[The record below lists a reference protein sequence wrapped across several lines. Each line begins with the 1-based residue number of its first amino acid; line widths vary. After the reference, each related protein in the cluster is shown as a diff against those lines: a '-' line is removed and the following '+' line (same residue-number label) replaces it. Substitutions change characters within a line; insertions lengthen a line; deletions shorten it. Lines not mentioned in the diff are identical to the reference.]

1 MYHSKYRSRSTH
13 LPFSIL
19 FRRCRRFNI
28 CFYSAVISCSVL
40 FNGFLLLI
48 LTTRNLAYAAHP
60 LILERLQR
68 NITTTNSPK
77 FLTVDSV
84 NICFNRSRSLH
95 TNYQIKLRNICP
107 CFSSAIDIPPIEKFN
122 FNFNI
127 EFYDPVSL
135 REGYDNKV
143 QGCWIPSECV
153 PRWRIAVLVPYRNRT
168 SQLSIFLK
176 YLPLFLRAQRA
187 AFCIFI
193 IEQSD
198 DDLFNRGMLLN
209 IGFLEARR
217 FASEHAGLFNRH
229 IPQTL
234 SSQETTI
241 TSNDFFDCFA
251 LQDVDLLPLD
261 GRILYQCAS
270 GPLHLAAGVDKYNF
284 SLLYETYFGGVS
296 ILQTSMFQIING
308 YSNLYF
314 GWGAE
319 GMFCLIMRCFNKQF
333 RGINSL
339 WLNMLLKHFQL

>member
-1 MYHSKYRSRSTH
+1 MYSNRYRSNYSLSSAR
-13 LPFSIL
+13 LPFFNI
-19 FRRCRRFNI
+19 FRRRRRFKT
-28 CFYSAVISCSVL
+28 CFIVLFISCSFL

-48 LTTRNLAYAAHP
+48 LTTRNITYAAHP
-60 LILERLQR
+60 VILERLR
-68 NITTTNSPK
+68 KNITTTTPK
-77 FLTVDSV
+77 FITVDSV
-84 NICFNRSRSLH
+84 NICFNQSRSLI

-107 CFSSAIDIPPIEKFN
+107 CFPSAIDLPPIEKLN
-122 FNFNI
+122 FNV
-127 EFYDPVSL
+127 ESYDPVSL

-143 QGCWIPSECV
+143 QGCWIPSDCV

-217 FASEHAGLFNRH
+217 FASEHAELFHRH
-229 IPQTL
+229 IPRAF
-234 SSQETTI
+234 SSQETT
-241 TSNDFFDCFA
+241 SDFFDCFA

-261 GRILYQCAS
+261 GRLLYQCAS

-296 ILQTSMFQIING
+296 ILPTSMFQIING

-319 GMFCLIMRCFNKQF
+319 GMFCVIRRCYN
-333 RGINSL
+333 
-339 WLNMLLKHFQL
+339 